1 MSLATELAPPPA
13 AISTPCLGVCQIDE
27 MSGLCKGCARNGEE
41 IAAWQHAGPDYKL
54 RVWDNLSR
62 RRASA
67 RLNAYRLPWASI
79 DIACMIERT
88 LRRRWGRWVLGLDG
102 AYASFEIGAD
112 EDADILSCADRVTAI
127 SARGAIRLA
136 RHEKTIAVAFG
147 NAANENGPDA
157 IGLVL
162 PKGRVDLRKGGT
174 LTKVGPDRAAIAG
187 SREDQLYDL
196 GILDDGPAR
205 IYLRTDDMALDSAL
219 DRSAGRLWRET
230 LEELDPLIDPAKV
243 HTIAETGLGRIE
255 IFSRPICGGDLMTKA
270 ELDIQRAGLTAALP
284 PEWALPNV
292 FSLCALFYPHG
303 RKPASAFLDG
313 HY

>member
-1 MSLATELAPPPA
+1 MSLVAEFAPPPA
-13 AISTPCLGVCQIDE
+13 AISTPCLGICEIDE

-54 RVWDNLSR
+54 RVWDNLPP

-67 RLNAYRLPWASI
+67 GLHAYRLPWAPI

-102 AYASFEIGAD
+102 AFASFEIGAN
-112 EDADILSCADRVTAI
+112 EDADILSCAETVTAI

-136 RHEKTIAVAFG
+136 RHQKTVAVAFG
-147 NAANENGPDA
+147 NTANENGPDA
-157 IGLVL
+157 IGLIL
-162 PKGRVDLRKGGT
+162 PKGRVDLRKGGV
-174 LTKVGPDRAAIAG
+174 LTKIGPDHAAIAG
-187 SREDQLYDL
+187 SRDAQLYDL
-196 GILDDGPAR
+196 GIVDDGAAR
-205 IYLRTDDMALDSAL
+205 ICLRTEDMALDSAL
-219 DRSAGRLWRET
+219 DREAGRPWRET
-230 LEELDPLIDPAKV
+230 LENVDPLLNLAPV

-255 IFSRPICGGDLMTKA
+255 IFSRPICGGHLMTKA
-270 ELDIQRAGLTAALP
+270 ELNTNRAEPPAALP